1 MSLWRS
7 MRRYAVPSRTI
18 GRYLGRLY
26 MARFLGLLLGLV
38 AILQMLD
45 LLATRDDI
53 MAAAGADAS
62 SIWLYLSL
70 RTPQLISQFIPFSA
84 LLATLLALA
93 ALSQNS
99 EIIVMKAAGLSAQ
112 RILLPL
118 GLVSVV
124 IAIFHFAFNEAYVAQ
139 STAQLA
145 YWQENNYAVNLGPP
159 PEYSTHKRLVDG
171 NTLVLTK
178 AVTRNSNT
186 IIVDGVSIYHRDE
199 QGNLVGLTHANFAAY
214 VRGHWT
220 LFEVRHFDPL
230 DHSMTTAESEPW
242 DTNIPPRRFLEA
254 TVRPNQVSF
263 LTLWRAIVRLR
274 DEGVSVGGLMAS
286 LFHKFTGPASTLLMP
301 LLGAIAGFG
310 IHRAGS
316 LLFRIVMGMFLGFA
330 FFVADN
336 FMLAM
341 GQFGVAPPLL
351 AAGAPVLLFFS
362 LGFAVLL
369 YSEE

>member
-1 MSLWRS
+1 MSLMRS
-7 MRRYAVPSRTI
+7 IRRYAVPSRTL

-26 MARFLGLLLGLV
+26 LSRFLGLLIGLV

-53 MAAAGADAS
+53 MAAAGADAG

-99 EIIVMKAAGLSAQ
+99 EIIVMKAAGMSAQ

-118 GLVSVV
+118 VMVSLV
-124 IAIFHFAFNEAYVAQ
+124 IAVFHFAFNELYVAP
-139 STAQLA
+139 STARLQ
-145 YWQENNYAVNLGPP
+145 YWQDNNYSVDLGPP
-159 PEYSTHKRLVDG
+159 PEYSTQKRLVDG
-171 NTLVLTK
+171 NTLVMTK
-178 AVTRNSNT
+178 AVTRDRNV
-186 IIVDGVSIYHRDE
+186 IIVDRVSIYHRDE
-199 QGNLVGLTHANFAAY
+199 QGNLIGLTHANFAAY
-214 VRGHWT
+214 VRDRWT
-220 LFEVRHFDPL
+220 LFEVRHFNPL
-230 DHSMTTAESEPW
+230 DLSLRTAESEPW
-242 DTNIPPRRFLEA
+242 ETNIPPKRFLEA
-254 TVRPNQVSF
+254 AVKPNQVSF
-263 LTLWRAIVRLR
+263 ITLWRAIVRLR
-274 DEGVSVGGLMAS
+274 DEGASTGALMAS
-286 LFHKFTGPASTLLMP
+286 FLHKFSGPLSTLLMP
-301 LLGAIAGFG
+301 LLGAVAGFG
-310 IHRAGS
+310 VHRAGS
-316 LLFRIVMGMFLGFA
+316 LLFRIVMGMALGFT

>member
-7 MRRYAVPSRTI
+7 IRRYAIPSRSL

-26 MARFLGLLLGLV
+26 LTRFLGMLLGLV
-38 AILQMLD
+38 AVLQMLD
-45 LLATRDDI
+45 LMANREDI
-53 MAAAGADAS
+53 MAAAGADAD

-93 ALSQNS
+93 SLNQNS
-99 EIIVMKAAGLSAQ
+99 EIVVMKAAGLSAQ

-118 GLVSVV
+118 GLVSLA
-124 IAIFHFAFNEAYVAQ
+124 IAIFHFAFNEAYVAR
-139 STAQLA
+139 STAQLE
-145 YWQENNYAVNLGPP
+145 YWQENNYSVDLGPP
-159 PEYSTHKRLVDG
+159 PIFSTHKRLVDG
-171 NTLVLTK
+171 NKLVMTR
-178 AVTRNSNT
+178 AVTRTSNA
-186 IIVDGVSIYHRDE
+186 IIVDRVSIYHRDE
-199 QGNLVGLTHANFAAY
+199 EGNLIGLTRANFAAY
-214 VRGHWT
+214 VEGRWT
-220 LFEVRHFDPL
+220 LFEVRHFDPEGHVL
-230 DHSMTTAESEPW
+230 TTAESEPW
-242 DTNIPPRRFLEA
+242 QTDIPPRRFLEA
-254 TVRPNQVSF
+254 VVRPEHVSF
-263 LTLWRAIVRLR
+263 LTLWRAIERLR
-274 DEGVSVGGLMAS
+274 DEGVSVGSLMAS
-286 LFHKFTGPASTLLMP
+286 FFHKFTLPASTLLMP
-301 LLGAIAGFG
+301 LLGAVAGFG
-310 IHRAGS
+310 VHRAGS

-369 YSEE
+369 YTEE

>member
-7 MRRYAVPSRTI
+7 IRRYAVPSRTL

-26 MARFLGLLLGLV
+26 LSRFLGLLLGLV

-45 LLATRDDI
+45 LLATRDEI
-53 MAAAGADAS
+53 MAAAGADTS

-84 LLATLLALA
+84 LLATLLVLA

-99 EIIVMKAAGLSAQ
+99 EIIIMKAAGLSAQ

-118 GLVSVV
+118 GIVSLA
-124 IAIFHFAFNEAYVAQ
+124 IAIFHFAFNEAYVAR
-139 STAQLA
+139 STAELQ
-145 YWQENNYAVNLGPP
+145 YWQDNNYSVDLGPP
-159 PEYSTHKRLVDG
+159 PEYSTHQRLVDG
-171 NTLVLTK
+171 NTLILTR
-178 AVTRNSNT
+178 AVTRNAGT
-186 IIVDGVSIYHRDE
+186 IIVDRVSIYHRDE
-199 QGNLVGLTHANFAAY
+199 QGNLTGLTHADFAAN
-214 VRGHWT
+214 VHGRWT
-220 LFEVRHFDPL
+220 LFEVRHFDPVSHRL
-230 DHSMTTAESEPW
+230 TTAESEPW
-242 DTNIPPRRFLEA
+242 DTGIPAQRFLEA
-254 TVRPNQVSF
+254 AVRPNQVSF
-263 LTLWRAIVRLR
+263 STLWRAIVRLR
-274 DEGVSVGGLMAS
+274 DEGASVGGLMAS
-286 LFHKFTGPASTLLMP
+286 FFHKFTGPASTLLMP

-310 IHRAGS
+310 VHRAGS

-351 AAGAPVLLFFS
+351 AAGVPVMLFFS

-369 YSEE
+369 YTEE